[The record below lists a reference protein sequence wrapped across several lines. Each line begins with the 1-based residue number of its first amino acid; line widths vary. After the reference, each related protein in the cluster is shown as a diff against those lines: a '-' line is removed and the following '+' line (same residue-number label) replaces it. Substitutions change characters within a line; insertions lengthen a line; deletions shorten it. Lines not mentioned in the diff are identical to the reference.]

1 MPTTLNFGEIG
12 IATVEDTLD
21 ESQIPQFLA
30 ENGDAIRAALLR
42 RRQEENEART
52 REEAAQAP
60 DTFMEEA
67 GSAAAQ
73 LGREAA
79 GVVGKAVT
87 AAGTLAAPM
96 APMPAFFDPSAR
108 SLPSAW
114 QAPTGQERI
123 RAIEESGVTKAGRA
137 IEEAGAGLP
146 VLPASEQRIP
156 GKFFGA
162 VGATLGIA
170 PAALA
175 GPAAPFVAGGVYG
188 LSAGQAAADEA
199 RETTDRQIAELLAE
213 GDWEGARALQGERE
227 SRAQLAFAATA
238 PIGAVTEGALG
249 VVGGAASKLPFAKRA
264 AEAVV
269 QAAARRV
276 GPRAARAA
284 GGAVVGGVSEAL
296 QEGSE
301 SVLSDIAAKAVYDPD
316 RAVGAQLVE
325 EALYG
330 GGVGALFGGARGAL
344 SRKPVARAVPP
355 DAPRTVTP
363 APPMPLVPVNDEAE
377 VAGQGE
383 GGAPGAGAPGA
394 TGLLPGGG
402 GVAGL
407 LPAPRPTQP
416 RVFTPPYTG
425 PGRDVIV
432 TPYTGATQPGSPGR
446 QQLRRAGVEAGLFS
460 AQGEQAVTDES
471 GRRVATV
478 DPSILEE
485 GLGTAETENVPSPI
499 DEAILDGTLKRQLNL
514 PENVANSYSLAGA
527 ISGRYLN
534 GENVDPDVLSAL
546 DEALS
551 NFLRTLEGRINGA
564 IERNV
569 NEREVDA
576 LIGLHQRLTQFG
588 VERRNDAAF
597 LALQEEQRYQEWLQW
612 AAGGRKGDAPSKSS
626 KPIGRKP
633 PSTPTPPTPTTPTP
647 PPAPNAWT
655 EETMDADAQ
664 SVGGP
669 GAITPGDAPGTAVLD
684 RPAGL
689 GRLQVIT
696 GKPWMADAPRDPDV
710 TAEGVWVL
718 MEADDVVTSF
728 QGNAY
733 NQKIQPRVLDTV
745 ERQEK
750 ADEYGRDLRGH
761 RLAESGTTDTGG
773 IIIDEKAQA
782 ISGNNRLRGVRRA
795 ISGTLGKAG
804 FQSMERYKAWLRK
817 NAASLGFTPE
827 QVDSMR
833 NPMAFRLALSYP
845 NTTKLR
851 FAETAN
857 DAPAISPTIID
868 AAVRVADAIRRDPT
882 ILLKLN
888 PSETGSM
895 MVKQN
900 EPFMRLVQSL
910 SGMSE
915 KFQDPKGE
923 LNDQIEPFANKALL
937 AYLFGSKDYRDTA
950 FIIERAGDFGFR
962 QAINGIA
969 KNAGMLAQLAG
980 TAYELGSVFRDA
992 FKAIVDIKS
1001 SGLSV
1006 EEYVDQ
1012 ATLGI
1017 GGQEDPETKALV
1029 GVLMGIQSAKEA
1041 DEVFKFYA
1049 ESAQKAL
1056 KDLAVGGGLWGG
1068 AEIPGRPQVLSVAAR
1083 KARDARQA
1091 RAEDA
1096 ARRKKQKEEEDGKA
1110 TGQGG
1115 RTEQGEGAGK
1125 GGGAPEGQGDAEGD
1139 GAGGG
1144 SGDAEGK
1151 TEGGGAPDGQGD
1163 ADGDGDGGDGEG
1175 AGGKKKAGRGPRIK
1189 KPKAPKTTEGTGKG
1203 PKTTEGTTPPPTT
1216 PPTTPPPSESF
1227 LSAEE
1232 EAAIDAEFAKLRA
1245 TYSGADPEI
1254 IVIGIRIANI
1264 YIKAGVRSFA
1274 RYAGHVKSKA
1284 PDLWERLKP
1293 HLASFWNS
1301 AIVGVDDAEEVTP
1314 SQARAIIADI
1324 DKPPGGG
1331 GGTPPPT
1338 PPPTTPPP
1346 PPGKPKTGRVRFV
1359 EVAMANGFNESQA
1372 GTLFDNYLND
1382 GTARLNPATGQFEID
1397 AGMETPEAMRKVLA
1411 RAVPSDL
1418 LSNLKGNK
1426 LQIAFLYETS
1436 KGPAYAVTG
1445 ETRKLKESLSRAGGR
1460 WNNPLRRW
1468 EFGRDSLNALREI
1481 LPKASEGGDGSQ
1493 RPVASHKTDPKLRGI
1508 RERADGRP
1516 DESGDPRVLR
1526 ESVSADTA
1534 GLLRAGIAQG
1544 IPENVVNEQVED
1556 VGAIARAHANGR
1568 RLFLLGNDA
1577 GTGKTFVLGGA
1588 IRELRRKGARR
1599 IVWVTPNKDLIRQAK
1614 EDLAKFGVDD
1624 IEFMTYAK
1632 FRETPPRDTDAL
1644 VFDEAHYVK
1653 HSRDAKQ
1660 GSTAQMWMRQA
1671 KFTIMASATPYEDPT
1686 QMEYVAGT
1694 GVFDEVGGFLNFAAA
1709 FGATVKRDASGEIF
1723 AVDWDQTQTFM
1734 EDAKAGRDYMR
1745 KLGIFVQRPMRLPLE
1760 QIETSLTPVP
1770 IDPKYGK
1777 ILDDIERVAEA
1788 TATDFDFG
1796 NTQKWLKMFRKRLL
1810 EYGKVQ
1816 AGIDMAR
1823 QAMAEG
1829 RWPIIF
1835 LETRSE
1841 RIYNIPEILEK
1852 EREFLAAKAMAQ
1864 SMRDTPPKRADYG
1877 LPPKGA
1883 VAIFEAYMNA
1893 TGNRSIELPA
1903 MEDVLKEAFGPENT
1917 AIFTGSE
1924 TEKGAQRELAR
1935 WRQAP
1940 RPMVLVAT
1948 MAKGGTGLSLHDRV
1962 GNHPTTQVNIIL
1974 PWTASKV
1981 TQVTQR
1987 SARYGLKGVARIN
2000 WLFVKDSE
2008 LDRSLAGRVGQR
2020 MQSMG
2025 SLVRG
2030 EVPKVTMDIANF
2042 NIGEEMDT
2050 VGEEGETATAGTVR
2064 LYRAQPFQ
2072 RSKGPT
2078 PEWIASDVQFQN
2090 TVSSQGR
2097 WFTDDLEEAKW
2108 YLEKEYPDGQVVYVD
2123 VPASEVEQFRVS
2135 NIPRSKSS
2143 EAKDNPAFYSRRPDK
2158 EFFLPANWIE
2168 KYGAAKPV
2176 QIVTPTQGPVSEALD
2191 NLKTAWT
2198 NYSNEAQKMG
2208 IRADPRE
2215 TIRLQFK
2222 VYAALYKFA
2231 EAAIKVGAQSA
2242 ADLARMA
2249 GVRLN
2254 GLVSKAWDHAK
2265 AGIDFEQYVPDD
2277 QDAVDLMEMGGFID
2291 RLDRAAG
2298 RARAEAGDGPG
2309 APTPPPEFQM
2319 PGTGRTARSEGLFKG
2334 RYETMTDEQVHAEAV
2349 RWVDAYGSDLEAALS
2364 DAMSGNPDLGMD
2376 NRGARNYVMLEIMA
2390 RARNAAKTSPNA
2402 AVAQWILGNF
2412 LPRAAKAYSANATEA
2427 GRELGA
2433 INLAQARYSY
2443 LNPMLTLLNLIKER
2457 QRRLPFPEINSQ
2469 EIREWLKGVRRRVV
2483 EEILRETS
2491 QPDNLVKRVFNRTA
2505 RDMGINWREIM
2516 ESSLEVQRN
2525 VYQAIYDSILAHPIL
2540 SRMPDPARVEL
2551 ANLLG
2556 RQFQAKRDEIA
2567 KREIAK
2573 YVAPKANKKTQEAL
2587 VNAFPRILKWANLG
2601 VLDDA
2606 NFRDAVAPF
2615 FGVASLD
2622 SGIVQEITDMA
2633 QQAQAVGGE
2642 NRKRILMDMY
2652 RRIQEVGGVRWGD
2665 VIQDY
2670 WYASVLSG
2678 TRTQVDGGMNVINGF
2693 IKTAALGL
2701 ATPRKLD
2708 FFKAYGSG
2716 VADAAGDFFP
2726 ILLRND
2732 VWKSKAWDGERA
2744 PNALEALANS
2754 RNAFARVISNLK
2766 YVSRIMSALD
2776 HLNGLGTYRA
2786 GLVDAL
2792 ARTENEAAINRFLTP
2807 TAKDLADA
2815 RTTAEN
2821 EGTQPDRMK
2830 ARVREILEQ
2839 QLPAEVILD
2848 AQALMKAMNYTNM
2861 PKGFAGM
2868 VYRLS
2873 ERMARSEDRLA
2884 TKSGAGFVSKLA
2896 LGTGFLRF
2904 ATNMFNDYSDFMVAP
2919 AMVRWMLSRPGG
2931 RLAEEYRPIE
2941 RRLLVA
2947 KAGIGAALGA
2957 FAATLFLGDDDDE
2970 DDRTIDITGSFKGL
2984 TPEKRKQLLAE
2995 GRKPYSVR
3003 VGDKYYSY
3011 RQFGFG
3017 SILGVIGELR
3027 DRQLFE
3033 REKWDQEAIYQ
3044 KWADAAAAGLL
3055 VVTDSTAISGL
3066 TEFLGASNAYKYDSQ
3081 EIIEKRLPRYFS
3093 RLAGSFVPNLLKEV
3107 DAWSE
3112 PSIFKAQTG
3121 GEYFVQQVPFLRRTV
3136 GPGPV
3141 LNVLGEP
3148 VAIERYPWSRWI
3160 TARKDDAAWQTLG
3173 TLASK
3178 GVFLPTIGKRMVV
3191 NEDGT
3196 RREMTPAEEHRFQ
3209 KAVGRAYR
3217 EFVMEN
3223 RFDLTT
3229 MPKAEAAAFID
3240 KQTERIRNRTAKEMF
3255 GY

>member
-1 MPTTLNFGEIG
+1 MPTTLNFGELG
-12 IATVEDTLD
+12 IATIEDTLD

-52 REEAAQAP
+52 REEFAQAP
-60 DTFMEEA
+60 DTFLEEA

-79 GVVGKAVT
+79 GVAGKGIRGAASVMAASPVT
-87 AAGTLAAPM
+87 RGIADFALASMATPAGGGMRPGTMPSITPETTARM
-96 APMPAFFDPSAR
+96 AGAGFV
-108 SLPSAW
+108 
-114 QAPTGQERI
+114 PT
-123 RAIEESGVTKAGRA
+123 EEAGRA

-156 GKFFGA
+156 GKFAGA
-162 VGATLGIA
+162 MGSTLGIA

-199 RETTDRQIAELLAE
+199 RQATDQQIAALLAE

-264 AEAVV
+264 AEAVAQRV
-269 QAAARRV
+269 APRPNVKVTIEPSIMGAAEAVMDAAARRF
-276 GPRAARAA
+276 GPRTAQAA

-344 SRKPVARAVPP
+344 SRRPVARAVPP
-355 DAPRTVTP
+355 DAPKTVTP
-363 APPMPLVPVNDEAE
+363 APPVPLVPVNDEAE

-383 GGAPGAGAPGA
+383 GGVPGAGAPG
-394 TGLLPGGG
+394 TPGLLPGGG
-402 GVAGL
+402 RVAGL
-407 LPAPRPTQP
+407 LPAPRSTQP

-425 PGRDVIV
+425 PGRGVIV
-432 TPYTGATQPGSPGR
+432 TPFTGATQPGSPGR
-446 QQLRRAGVEAGLFS
+446 QQLRRAGVEAGLFA
-460 AQGEQAVTDES
+460 AQGEQAVTDEF

-485 GLGTAETENVPSPI
+485 GLGTAETENVSSPI

-546 DEALS
+546 DEALP
-551 NFLRTLEGRINGA
+551 NYLRTLEGRINGA

-633 PSTPTPPTPTTPTP
+633 PSTPTPPTPTTPTAP

-710 TAEGVWVL
+710 TAEG
-718 MEADDVVTSF
+718 
-728 QGNAY
+728 
-733 NQKIQPRVLDTV
+733 
-745 ERQEK
+745 
-750 ADEYGRDLRGH
+750 
-761 RLAESGTTDTGG
+761 
-773 IIIDEKAQA
+773 
-782 ISGNNRLRGVRRA
+782 
-795 ISGTLGKAG
+795 
-804 FQSMERYKAWLRK
+804 
-817 NAASLGFTPE
+817 
-827 QVDSMR
+827 
-833 NPMAFRLALSYP
+833 
-845 NTTKLR
+845 
-851 FAETAN
+851 
-857 DAPAISPTIID
+857 
-868 AAVRVADAIRRDPT
+868 ADA
-882 ILLKLN
+882 
-888 PSETGSM
+888 
-895 MVKQN
+895 
-900 EPFMRLVQSL
+900 
-910 SGMSE
+910 
-915 KFQDPKGE
+915 
-923 LNDQIEPFANKALL
+923 
-937 AYLFGSKDYRDTA
+937 
-950 FIIERAGDFGFR
+950 
-962 QAINGIA
+962 
-969 KNAGMLAQLAG
+969 
-980 TAYELGSVFRDA
+980 
-992 FKAIVDIKS
+992 
-1001 SGLSV
+1001 
-1006 EEYVDQ
+1006 
-1012 ATLGI
+1012 
-1017 GGQEDPETKALV
+1017 
-1029 GVLMGIQSAKEA
+1029 
-1041 DEVFKFYA
+1041 
-1049 ESAQKAL
+1049 
-1056 KDLAVGGGLWGG
+1056 
-1068 AEIPGRPQVLSVAAR
+1068 
-1083 KARDARQA
+1083 
-1091 RAEDA
+1091 
-1096 ARRKKQKEEEDGKA
+1096 
-1110 TGQGG
+1110 GG
-1115 RTEQGEGAGK
+1115 RG
-1125 GGGAPEGQGDAEGD
+1125 GDAG
-1139 GAGGG
+1139 
-1144 SGDAEGK
+1144 GK

-1163 ADGDGDGGDGEG
+1163 AEGDGDGGDGKG
-1175 AGGKKKAGRGPRIK
+1175 DGGKKKGGRGPRVR

-1203 PKTTEGTTPPPTT
+1203 PKTTEGVM
-1216 PPTTPPPSESF
+1216 PPTTPPPSTEST
-1227 LSAEE
+1227 LLNADEQAEIN
-1232 EAAIDAEFAKLRA
+1232 ALRA
-1245 TYSGADPEI
+1245 QLRSEMGKTYSFALGVNPQVF
-1254 IVIGIRIANI
+1254 VIGVKMASV
-1264 YIKAGVRSFA
+1264 YIKAGVRKFGQYA
-1274 RYAGHVKSKA
+1274 REMKAGV
-1284 PDLWERLKP
+1284 PDLWDGLKP
-1293 HLASFWNS
+1293 HLGNMWNS

-1314 SQARAIIADI
+1314 SQARAIIAEI
-1324 DKPPGGG
+1324 DKPPGRG
-1331 GGTPPPT
+1331 GGTPPAT
-1338 PPPTTPPP
+1338 PPPTTPPTTPPTGTPPPTPP
-1346 PPGKPKTGRVRFV
+1346 PPGKPKTGRARFV

-1382 GTARLNPATGQFEID
+1382 GTARLNPATGQFEIN

-1445 ETRKLKESLSRAGGR
+1445 ETRKLKEFLSRAGGR
-1460 WNNPLRRW
+1460 WNKPLRRW

-1624 IEFMTYAK
+1624 VEFMTYAK
-1632 FRETPPRDTDAL
+1632 FRETPPRDTDVL

-1723 AVDWDQTQTFM
+1723 SVDWDETQTFM

-1760 QIETSLTPVP
+1760 QIETTLVPVP
-1770 IDPKYGK
+1770 IDPRYGK

-1864 SMRDTPPKRADYG
+1864 GMRDTPPKRSDFG

-1883 VAIFEAYMNA
+1883 VTIFEAYMNA

-1924 TEKGAQRELAR
+1924 TDKGAQRELAR

-2030 EVPKVTMDIANF
+2030 EVPQVTMDIANF

-2050 VGEEGETATAGTVR
+2050 VEGEGETA
-2064 LYRAQPFQ
+2064 
-2072 RSKGPT
+2072 
-2078 PEWIASDVQFQN
+2078 
-2090 TVSSQGR
+2090 
-2097 WFTDDLEEAKW
+2097 
-2108 YLEKEYPDGQVVYVD
+2108 
-2123 VPASEVEQFRVS
+2123 
-2135 NIPRSKSS
+2135 
-2143 EAKDNPAFYSRRPDK
+2143 
-2158 EFFLPANWIE
+2158 
-2168 KYGAAKPV
+2168 AA
-2176 QIVTPTQGPVSEALD
+2176 PTQGPVSEALD

-2390 RARNAAKTSPNA
+2390 RARNAAKTSPDA

-2491 QPDNLVKRVFNRTA
+2491 QPDNLVRRVFNRTA

-2573 YVAPKANKKTQEAL
+2573 YVAPKANRKTQEAL

-2716 VADAAGDFFP
+2716 IADAAGDFFP

-2766 YVSRIMSALD
+2766 YVSRLMSALD

-2792 ARTENEAAINRFLTP
+2792 ARTGNEAAINRFLTP

-2815 RTTAEN
+2815 RATAEN

-2830 ARVREILEQ
+2830 ARVREIMEQ

-2848 AQALMKAMNYTNM
+2848 AQALMKAVNYTNM

-2884 TKSGAGFVSKLA
+2884 TKSGAGFASKLA

-3033 REKWDQEAIYQ
+3033 RDKWDQEAIYQ

-3121 GEYFVQQVPFLRRTV
+3121 GEYFVQQVPFARRGI

-3148 VAIERYPWSRWI
+3148 VAVERYPWSRWVS
-3160 TARKDDAAWQTLG
+3160 TRQDDKAWSTLG
-3173 TLASK
+3173 RLASQ
-3178 GVFLPTIGKRMVV
+3178 GVFLPTVGKRMVV

-3196 RREMTPAEEHRFQ
+3196 RREMTRDEEYRFQ
-3209 KAVGRAYR
+3209 RAVGRAYR
-3217 EFVMEN
+3217 EFVVEN
-3223 RFDLTT
+3223 RADLLS

-3240 KQTERIRNRTAKEMF
+3240 KRTEQIRNRTAKEMF

>member
-1 MPTTLNFGEIG
+1 
-12 IATVEDTLD
+12 
-21 ESQIPQFLA
+21 
-30 ENGDAIRAALLR
+30 
-42 RRQEENEART
+42 
-52 REEAAQAP
+52 
-60 DTFMEEA
+60 
-67 GSAAAQ
+67 
-73 LGREAA
+73 
-79 GVVGKAVT
+79 
-87 AAGTLAAPM
+87 
-96 APMPAFFDPSAR
+96 
-108 SLPSAW
+108 
-114 QAPTGQERI
+114 
-123 RAIEESGVTKAGRA
+123 
-137 IEEAGAGLP
+137 
-146 VLPASEQRIP
+146 
-156 GKFFGA
+156 
-162 VGATLGIA
+162 
-170 PAALA
+170 
-175 GPAAPFVAGGVYG
+175 
-188 LSAGQAAADEA
+188 
-199 RETTDRQIAELLAE
+199 
-213 GDWEGARALQGERE
+213 
-227 SRAQLAFAATA
+227 
-238 PIGAVTEGALG
+238 
-249 VVGGAASKLPFAKRA
+249 
-264 AEAVV
+264 
-269 QAAARRV
+269 
-276 GPRAARAA
+276 
-284 GGAVVGGVSEAL
+284 
-296 QEGSE
+296 
-301 SVLSDIAAKAVYDPD
+301 
-316 RAVGAQLVE
+316 
-325 EALYG
+325 
-330 GGVGALFGGARGAL
+330 
-344 SRKPVARAVPP
+344 
-355 DAPRTVTP
+355 
-363 APPMPLVPVNDEAE
+363 
-377 VAGQGE
+377 
-383 GGAPGAGAPGA
+383 
-394 TGLLPGGG
+394 
-402 GVAGL
+402 
-407 LPAPRPTQP
+407 
-416 RVFTPPYTG
+416 
-425 PGRDVIV
+425 
-432 TPYTGATQPGSPGR
+432 
-446 QQLRRAGVEAGLFS
+446 
-460 AQGEQAVTDES
+460 
-471 GRRVATV
+471 
-478 DPSILEE
+478 
-485 GLGTAETENVPSPI
+485 
-499 DEAILDGTLKRQLNL
+499 
-514 PENVANSYSLAGA
+514 
-527 ISGRYLN
+527 
-534 GENVDPDVLSAL
+534 
-546 DEALS
+546 
-551 NFLRTLEGRINGA
+551 
-564 IERNV
+564 
-569 NEREVDA
+569 
-576 LIGLHQRLTQFG
+576 
-588 VERRNDAAF
+588 
-597 LALQEEQRYQEWLQW
+597 
-612 AAGGRKGDAPSKSS
+612 
-626 KPIGRKP
+626 
-633 PSTPTPPTPTTPTP
+633 
-647 PPAPNAWT
+647 
-655 EETMDADAQ
+655 MDADAQ

-689 GRLQVIT
+689 GKLQVIT

-795 ISGTLGKAG
+795 ISGALGQAG

-868 AAVRVADAIRRDPT
+868 AAVRVADAMRRDPS

-915 KFQDPKGE
+915 KFQDPKGN

-980 TAYELGSVFRDA
+980 TDYELGSVFRDA

-1001 SGLSV
+1001 SGLTV

-1029 GVLMGIQSAKEA
+1029 GMLMGIQSAREA

-1049 ESAQKAL
+1049 ESAQNAI

-1068 AEIPGRPQVLSVAAR
+1068 AEIPNRAKILSVAAQ
-1083 KARDARQA
+1083 KARDARKA

-1110 TGQGG
+1110 TGQG
-1115 RTEQGEGAGK
+1115 EGAGK
-1125 GGGAPEGQGDAEGD
+1125 GGEAPEGQGDAEGA

-1144 SGDAEGK
+1144 SGDAGGK

-1163 ADGDGDGGDGEG
+1163 AEGDGDGGDGKG
-1175 AGGKKKAGRGPRIK
+1175 DGGKKKGGRGPRVK

-1203 PKTTEGTTPPPTT
+1203 PKTTEGA
-1216 PPTTPPPSESF
+1216 PPPSAPPPSAPPP
-1227 LSAEE
+1227 SAESTLLNADE
-1232 EAAIDAEFAKLRA
+1232 QAEINALRA
-1245 TYSGADPEI
+1245 QLRSEMGKTYSFALGVNPQVF
-1254 IVIGIRIANI
+1254 VIGVKMASV
-1264 YIKAGVRSFA
+1264 YIKAGVRKFGQYA
-1274 RYAGHVKSKA
+1274 REMKAGV
-1284 PDLWERLKP
+1284 PDLWDGLKP
-1293 HLASFWNS
+1293 HLGNMWNS

-1314 SQARAIIADI
+1314 SQARAIIAEI

-1331 GGTPPPT
+1331 GGNPPPT

-1346 PPGKPKTGRVRFV
+1346 TTPPGTPPPTPPPPPPGKPKTGRARFV

-1426 LQIAFLYETS
+1426 LKIAFLYETT

-1445 ETRKLKESLSRAGGR
+1445 ETRKLKEFLSRAGGR
-1460 WNNPLRRW
+1460 WNKPLRRW

-1534 GLLRAGIAQG
+1534 GLLRAGVAQG

-1588 IRELRRKGARR
+1588 IHELRGKGARR

-1624 IEFMTYAK
+1624 VEFMTYAK
-1632 FRETPPRDTDAL
+1632 FRETPPRDTDVL

-1660 GSTAQMWMRQA
+1660 GSTAQMWMRKA

-1723 AVDWDQTQTFM
+1723 SVDWDQTQTFM
-1734 EDAKAGRDYMR
+1734 EDARAGRDYMR

-1760 QIETSLTPVP
+1760 QIETTLVPVP
-1770 IDPKYGK
+1770 IDPRYGK

-1823 QAMAEG
+1823 QAMADG

-1852 EREFLAAKAMAQ
+1852 EREFLAAKEMARRMGGAQ
-1864 SMRDTPPKRADYG
+1864 PMRKQFG

-1883 VAIFEAYMNA
+1883 VAIFEAYMRS

-1924 TEKGAQRELAR
+1924 TDKGAQRELAK

-2030 EVPKVTMDIANF
+2030 EVPQVTMDIANF

-2050 VGEEGETATAGTVR
+2050 VGEEVSNEVPDLPGWLAEAIAAANRPDVFREHAAAVFGERERESAKSIKATGEQLAQIE
-2064 LYRAQPFQ
+2064 RAKASSMGNQFPWNQ
-2072 RSKGPT
+2072 IEEKARQQLGLDENWLKPGSREQDLWAEVLRRRKGPVGEAEQRLANARKSLQRLGVVEGSDGHNVT
-2078 PEWIASDVQFQN
+2078 VVPHPNHEQNKAFVVQAGPQRRIVAGMDESLTMAQAVERAAQIA
-2090 TVSSQGR
+2090 
-2097 WFTDDLEEAKW
+2097 
-2108 YLEKEYPDGQVVYVD
+2108 
-2123 VPASEVEQFRVS
+2123 
-2135 NIPRSKSS
+2135 
-2143 EAKDNPAFYSRRPDK
+2143 
-2158 EFFLPANWIE
+2158 
-2168 KYGAAKPV
+2168 
-2176 QIVTPTQGPVSEALD
+2176 VTPTKGPVSEALD
-2191 NLKTAWT
+2191 NLKTAWRD
-2198 NYSNEAQKMG
+2198 YSNEAQKMG

-2254 GLVSKAWDHAK
+2254 ALVSKAWDHAK

-2277 QDAVDLMEMGGFID
+2277 QDAVDIMEMGGFID
-2291 RLDRAAG
+2291 RLDSAAG

-2309 APTPPPEFQM
+2309 APTPPPEFKM

-2469 EIREWLKGVRRRVV
+2469 EIREWLNGVRRRVV

-2573 YVAPKANKKTQEAL
+2573 YVAPKANRKTQEAL

-2633 QQAQAVGGE
+2633 QRAQAVGGE
-2642 NRKRILMDMY
+2642 NRRRILMDMY

-2716 VADAAGDFFP
+2716 IADAAGDFFP

-2766 YVSRIMSALD
+2766 YVSRLMSALD

-2792 ARTENEAAINRFLTP
+2792 ARTGNDAAINRFLTP

-2821 EGTQPDRMK
+2821 EGTQPDRMN

-3033 REKWDQEAIYQ
+3033 RDKWDQEAIYQ

-3121 GEYFVQQVPFLRRTV
+3121 GEYFVQQVPFARR
-3136 GPGPV
+3136 GINPGPV

-3148 VAIERYPWSRWI
+3148 VAVERYPWSRWVS
-3160 TARKDDAAWQTLG
+3160 TRQDDKAWSTLG
-3173 TLASK
+3173 RLASE
-3178 GVFLPTIGKRMVV
+3178 GVFLPTVGKRMVV

-3196 RREMTPAEEHRFQ
+3196 RREMTRDEEYRFQ
-3209 KAVGRAYR
+3209 RAVGRAYR
-3217 EFVMEN
+3217 EFVVEN
-3223 RFDLTT
+3223 RADLLS

-3240 KQTERIRNRTAKEMF
+3240 KRTEQIRNRTAKEMF
-3255 GY
+3255 RY

>member
-1 MPTTLNFGEIG
+1 
-12 IATVEDTLD
+12 
-21 ESQIPQFLA
+21 
-30 ENGDAIRAALLR
+30 
-42 RRQEENEART
+42 
-52 REEAAQAP
+52 
-60 DTFMEEA
+60 
-67 GSAAAQ
+67 
-73 LGREAA
+73 
-79 GVVGKAVT
+79 
-87 AAGTLAAPM
+87 
-96 APMPAFFDPSAR
+96 
-108 SLPSAW
+108 
-114 QAPTGQERI
+114 
-123 RAIEESGVTKAGRA
+123 
-137 IEEAGAGLP
+137 
-146 VLPASEQRIP
+146 
-156 GKFFGA
+156 
-162 VGATLGIA
+162 
-170 PAALA
+170 
-175 GPAAPFVAGGVYG
+175 
-188 LSAGQAAADEA
+188 
-199 RETTDRQIAELLAE
+199 
-213 GDWEGARALQGERE
+213 
-227 SRAQLAFAATA
+227 
-238 PIGAVTEGALG
+238 
-249 VVGGAASKLPFAKRA
+249 
-264 AEAVV
+264 
-269 QAAARRV
+269 
-276 GPRAARAA
+276 
-284 GGAVVGGVSEAL
+284 
-296 QEGSE
+296 
-301 SVLSDIAAKAVYDPD
+301 
-316 RAVGAQLVE
+316 
-325 EALYG
+325 
-330 GGVGALFGGARGAL
+330 
-344 SRKPVARAVPP
+344 
-355 DAPRTVTP
+355 
-363 APPMPLVPVNDEAE
+363 
-377 VAGQGE
+377 
-383 GGAPGAGAPGA
+383 
-394 TGLLPGGG
+394 
-402 GVAGL
+402 
-407 LPAPRPTQP
+407 
-416 RVFTPPYTG
+416 
-425 PGRDVIV
+425 
-432 TPYTGATQPGSPGR
+432 
-446 QQLRRAGVEAGLFS
+446 
-460 AQGEQAVTDES
+460 
-471 GRRVATV
+471 
-478 DPSILEE
+478 
-485 GLGTAETENVPSPI
+485 
-499 DEAILDGTLKRQLNL
+499 
-514 PENVANSYSLAGA
+514 
-527 ISGRYLN
+527 
-534 GENVDPDVLSAL
+534 
-546 DEALS
+546 
-551 NFLRTLEGRINGA
+551 
-564 IERNV
+564 
-569 NEREVDA
+569 
-576 LIGLHQRLTQFG
+576 
-588 VERRNDAAF
+588 
-597 LALQEEQRYQEWLQW
+597 
-612 AAGGRKGDAPSKSS
+612 
-626 KPIGRKP
+626 
-633 PSTPTPPTPTTPTP
+633 
-647 PPAPNAWT
+647 
-655 EETMDADAQ
+655 MDADAQ

-689 GRLQVIT
+689 GKLQVIT

-795 ISGTLGKAG
+795 ISGALGQAG

-868 AAVRVADAIRRDPT
+868 AAVRVADAIRRDPS

-980 TAYELGSVFRDA
+980 TDYELGSVFRDA

-1056 KDLAVGGGLWGG
+1056 KDLAVGGGLFGG
-1068 AEIPGRPQVLSVAAR
+1068 ADIPGRPQVLSVAAR
-1083 KARDARQA
+1083 EARKARQA

-1110 TGQGG
+1110 TGQGDRAEQG
-1115 RTEQGEGAGK
+1115 VGTDQGEGAGK
-1125 GGGAPEGQGDAEGD
+1125 GGGAPDGQGDAEGD
-1139 GAGGG
+1139 GDGGDG
-1144 SGDAEGK
+1144 KDAEGK
-1151 TEGGGAPDGQGD
+1151 
-1163 ADGDGDGGDGEG
+1163 
-1175 AGGKKKAGRGPRIK
+1175 KKGGRGPRVR

-1203 PKTTEGTTPPPTT
+1203 PKTTEGAPPPTT
-1216 PPTTPPPSESF
+1216 PPPPSTPPATESTLLNADEQAEINALRRQLRSEMG
-1227 LSAEE
+1227 
-1232 EAAIDAEFAKLRA
+1232 K
-1245 TYSGADPEI
+1245 TYSFALGVNPQVF
-1254 IVIGIRIANI
+1254 VIGVKMASV
-1264 YIKAGVRSFA
+1264 YIKAGVRKFGQYA
-1274 RYAGHVKSKA
+1274 REMKAGV
-1284 PDLWERLKP
+1284 PDLWDGLKP
-1293 HLASFWNS
+1293 HLGNMWNS

-1314 SQARAIIADI
+1314 SQARAIIAEI

-1331 GGTPPPT
+1331 GGTPPST
-1338 PPPTTPPP
+1338 PPPTPTPPTTPPTGTPPPTPPPP
-1346 PPGKPKTGRVRFV
+1346 PPGKPKTGRARFV

-1382 GTARLNPATGQFEID
+1382 GTARLNPATGQFEIN

-1445 ETRKLKESLSRAGGR
+1445 ETRKLKEYLSRAGGR
-1460 WNNPLRRW
+1460 WNKPLRRW

-1614 EDLAKFGVDD
+1614 EDLARFGVDD
-1624 IEFMTYAK
+1624 IDFMTYAK

-1723 AVDWDQTQTFM
+1723 KVDWEDTQTFM

-1760 QIETSLTPVP
+1760 QIETTLVPVP
-1770 IDPKYGK
+1770 IDPRYGK

-1852 EREFLAAKAMAQ
+1852 EREFLAAKEMARRMGGAQ
-1864 SMRDTPPKRADYG
+1864 PVRTAFG

-1883 VAIFEAYMNA
+1883 VAILEAYMRS

-1924 TEKGAQRELAR
+1924 TDKGAQRELAK

-2030 EVPKVTMDIANF
+2030 EVPQVTMDIANF

-2050 VGEEGETATAGTVR
+2050 VEGEGETA
-2064 LYRAQPFQ
+2064 
-2072 RSKGPT
+2072 
-2078 PEWIASDVQFQN
+2078 
-2090 TVSSQGR
+2090 
-2097 WFTDDLEEAKW
+2097 
-2108 YLEKEYPDGQVVYVD
+2108 
-2123 VPASEVEQFRVS
+2123 
-2135 NIPRSKSS
+2135 
-2143 EAKDNPAFYSRRPDK
+2143 
-2158 EFFLPANWIE
+2158 
-2168 KYGAAKPV
+2168 AA
-2176 QIVTPTQGPVSEALD
+2176 PTQGPVSEALD
-2191 NLKTAWT
+2191 NLKTAWKD
-2198 NYSNEAQKMG
+2198 YSNEAQKMG

-2349 RWVDAYGSDLEAALS
+2349 RWVDAYGSNLEAALS

-2483 EEILRETS
+2483 EEILQETS
-2491 QPDNLVKRVFNRTA
+2491 QPDNLVRRVFNRTA

-2573 YVAPKANKKTQEAL
+2573 YVAPKANRKTQEAL

-2766 YVSRIMSALD
+2766 YVSRLMSALD

-2792 ARTENEAAINRFLTP
+2792 ARTGNEAAINRFLTP

-2815 RTTAEN
+2815 RATAEN
-2821 EGTQPDRMK
+2821 EGTQPDRMN
-2830 ARVREILEQ
+2830 ARVREIMEQ

-3033 REKWDQEAIYQ
+3033 RDKWDQEAIYQ

-3121 GEYFVQQVPFLRRTV
+3121 GEYFVQQVPFARRGI

-3148 VAIERYPWSRWI
+3148 VAVERYPWSRWVS
-3160 TARKDDAAWQTLG
+3160 TRQDDKAWSTLG
-3173 TLASK
+3173 RLASE
-3178 GVFLPTIGKRMVV
+3178 GVFLPTVGKRMVV

-3196 RREMTPAEEHRFQ
+3196 RREMTRDEEYRFQ
-3209 KAVGRAYR
+3209 RAVGRAYR
-3217 EFVMEN
+3217 EFVVEN
-3223 RFDLTT
+3223 RADLLS

-3240 KQTERIRNRTAKEMF
+3240 KRTEQIRNRTAKEMF

>member
-1 MPTTLNFGEIG
+1 MPTTLNFGELG

-30 ENGDAIRAALLR
+30 ENGDAIRAALVKQ
-42 RRQEENEART
+42 RQDEVKAQA

-60 DTFMEEA
+60 DTFLEEA

-79 GVVGKAVT
+79 GVAGKGIRGAASVMAASPVT
-87 AAGTLAAPM
+87 RGIADFALASMATPAGGGMRPGTMPSITPETTARM
-96 APMPAFFDPSAR
+96 AGAGFV
-108 SLPSAW
+108 
-114 QAPTGQERI
+114 PT
-123 RAIEESGVTKAGRA
+123 EEAGRA

-156 GKFFGA
+156 GKFFGT
-162 VGATLGIA
+162 VGSTLGIA

-213 GDWEGARALQGERE
+213 GDWEGARALQGQRE

-238 PIGAVTEGALG
+238 PIGAVTEGTLG

-264 AEAVV
+264 AEAVAQRV
-269 QAAARRV
+269 VPRPNVKVTIEPSIMGAAEAVMDAAARRF
-276 GPRAARAA
+276 GPRTARAA

-344 SRKPVARAVPP
+344 SRRPVARAVPP
-355 DAPRTVTP
+355 DAPKTVTP

-383 GGAPGAGAPGA
+383 GGVPGAGAPG
-394 TGLLPGGG
+394 TPGLLPGGG

-407 LPAPRPTQP
+407 LPVPPTP
-416 RVFTPPYTG
+416 TPTPP
-425 PGRDVIV
+425 
-432 TPYTGATQPGSPGR
+432 TPTPPTPTR
-446 QQLRRAGVEAGLFS
+446 VEPDKAALAEAKAWARSLPDSDKVASDRLPNDTSEPYKGEFVEGEIFS
-460 AQGEQAVTDES
+460 ERYGEDPYIYEARMIDPRS
-471 GRRVATV
+471 VAF
-478 DPSILEE
+478 SLE
-485 GLGTAETENVPSPI
+485 
-499 DEAILDGTLKRQLNL
+499 D
-514 PENVANSYSLAGA
+514 
-527 ISGRYLN
+527 
-534 GENVDPDVLSAL
+534 
-546 DEALS
+546 
-551 NFLRTLEGRINGA
+551 RTLEQVIAMPSTQKYIEWYKAGNLGPPVSVVFNEPLGKLKSTNRRRVVAA
-564 IERNV
+564 IEAG
-569 NEREVDA
+569 VDRIPA
-576 LIGLHQRLTQFG
+576 LVEIGRASQLYP
-588 VERRNDAAF
+588 RRSE
-597 LALQEEQRYQEWLQW
+597 L
-612 AAGGRKGDAPSKSS
+612 GRKQ
-626 KPIGRKP
+626 R
-633 PSTPTPPTPTTPTP
+633 TTPPTPTTPTPP

-689 GRLQVIT
+689 GKLQVIT

-733 NQKIQPRVLDTV
+733 NQKIQPRVLDTA
-745 ERQEK
+745 ERQQK
-750 ADEYGRDLRGH
+750 ADEYGQDLRGH

-795 ISGTLGKAG
+795 ISGALGQAG

-868 AAVRVADAIRRDPT
+868 AAVRVADAIRRDPS

-895 MVKQN
+895 MAKQN

-980 TAYELGSVFRDA
+980 TDYELGSVFRDA

-1068 AEIPGRPQVLSVAAR
+1068 AEIPNRAGVLSVAAR
-1083 KARDARQA
+1083 EAKKARRA
-1091 RAEDA
+1091 RAEDT
-1096 ARRKKQKEEEDGKA
+1096 ARRKKQKEEEDGKT
-1110 TGQGG
+1110 TGQGD
-1115 RTEQGEGAGK
+1115 RTEQGVGADQGEGAGK
-1125 GGGAPEGQGDAEGD
+1125 GGGAPDGQGDAEGD
-1139 GAGGG
+1139 GAGGDG
-1144 SGDAEGK
+1144 KDAEGK
-1151 TEGGGAPDGQGD
+1151 
-1163 ADGDGDGGDGEG
+1163 
-1175 AGGKKKAGRGPRIK
+1175 KKGGRGPRIR

-1203 PKTTEGTTPPPTT
+1203 PKTTEGAPPPTT
-1216 PPTTPPPSESF
+1216 PPSAPPPATPPRESF
-1227 LSAEE
+1227 LSAEDD
-1232 EAAIDAEFAKLRA
+1232 AAIEAEFAKLRGKVF
-1245 TYSGADPEI
+1245 SGVDPEVI
-1254 IVIGIRIANI
+1254 GIGIRIANI

-1274 RYAGHVKSKA
+1274 RYAGQVKAKA
-1284 PDLWERLKP
+1284 PDLWERIKP
-1293 HLASFWNS
+1293 YLASFWNS

-1314 SQARAIIADI
+1314 SQARAIIAEI

-1338 PPPTTPPP
+1338 PPPTPTPPTTPPTGTLPPTPPP
-1346 PPGKPKTGRVRFV
+1346 PPTGKPKTGRARFV

-1382 GTARLNPATGQFEID
+1382 GTARLNPATGQFEIN

-1445 ETRKLKESLSRAGGR
+1445 KTRELKEFLSRAGGR
-1460 WNNPLRRW
+1460 WNKPLRRW

-1588 IRELRRKGARR
+1588 IRELRGKGARR

-1624 IEFMTYAK
+1624 IDFMTYAK

-1660 GSTAQMWMRQA
+1660 GSTAQMWMRKA

-1723 AVDWDQTQTFM
+1723 KVDWEDTQTFM

-1760 QIETSLTPVP
+1760 QIETTLVPVP
-1770 IDPKYGK
+1770 IDPRYGK

-1796 NTQKWLKMFRKRLL
+1796 STQKWLKMFRKRLL

-1864 SMRDTPPKRADYG
+1864 GMRDTPPKRSDFG

-1883 VAIFEAYMNA
+1883 VTIFEAYMNA

-1924 TEKGAQRELAR
+1924 TDKGAQRELAR

-2030 EVPKVTMDIANF
+2030 EVPQVTMDIANF

-2050 VGEEGETATAGTVR
+2050 AGEEGETA
-2064 LYRAQPFQ
+2064 
-2072 RSKGPT
+2072 
-2078 PEWIASDVQFQN
+2078 
-2090 TVSSQGR
+2090 
-2097 WFTDDLEEAKW
+2097 
-2108 YLEKEYPDGQVVYVD
+2108 
-2123 VPASEVEQFRVS
+2123 
-2135 NIPRSKSS
+2135 
-2143 EAKDNPAFYSRRPDK
+2143 
-2158 EFFLPANWIE
+2158 
-2168 KYGAAKPV
+2168 AA
-2176 QIVTPTQGPVSEALD
+2176 PTQGPVSEALD

-2198 NYSNEAQKMG
+2198 NYSSEAQKMG

-2254 GLVSKAWDHAK
+2254 RLVSKAWDHAK

-2309 APTPPPEFQM
+2309 ATTPPPEFQM

-2390 RARNAAKTSPNA
+2390 RARNAAKTSPDA

-2491 QPDNLVKRVFNRTA
+2491 QPDNLVRRVFNRTA

-2525 VYQAIYDSILAHPIL
+2525 VYQAIYDSILAHPTL

-2573 YVAPKANKKTQEAL
+2573 YVAPKANRKTQEAL

-2716 VADAAGDFFP
+2716 IADAAGDFFP

-2766 YVSRIMSALD
+2766 YVSRLMSALD

-2792 ARTENEAAINRFLTP
+2792 ARTGNEAAINRFLTP

-2815 RTTAEN
+2815 RATAEN
-2821 EGTQPDRMK
+2821 EGTQPDRMN
-2830 ARVREILEQ
+2830 ARVREIMEQ

-2848 AQALMKAMNYTNM
+2848 AQSLMKAMNYTNM

-3033 REKWDQEAIYQ
+3033 RDKWDQEAIYQ

-3121 GEYFVQQVPFLRRTV
+3121 GEYFVQQVPFARRGI

-3148 VAIERYPWSRWI
+3148 VAVERYPWSRWVS
-3160 TARKDDAAWQTLG
+3160 TRQDDKAWSTLG
-3173 TLASK
+3173 RLASE
-3178 GVFLPTIGKRMVV
+3178 GVFLPTVGKRMVV

-3196 RREMTPAEEHRFQ
+3196 RREMTRDEEYRFQ
-3209 KAVGRAYR
+3209 RAVGRAYR
-3217 EFVMEN
+3217 EFVVEN
-3223 RFDLTT
+3223 RANLLS

-3240 KQTERIRNRTAKEMF
+3240 KRTEQIRNRTAKEMF
-3255 GY
+3255 RY